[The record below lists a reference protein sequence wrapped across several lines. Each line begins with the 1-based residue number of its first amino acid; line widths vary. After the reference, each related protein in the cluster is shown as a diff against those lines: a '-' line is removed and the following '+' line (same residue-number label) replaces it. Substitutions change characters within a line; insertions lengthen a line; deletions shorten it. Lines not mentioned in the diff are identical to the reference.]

1 MFARY
6 ASINLGRNGIKF
18 VVKELIYPV
27 LFDFSDHKLVS
38 IGSSNKE
45 IKSQRA
51 GLDLNSDS
59 ATYKLP
65 LSHP

>member
-38 IGSSNKE
+38 IRSSNKE

-51 GLDLNSDS
+51 GLD
-59 ATYKLP
+59 
-65 LSHP
+65 

>member
-27 LFDFSDHKLVS
+27 LFDFSDHKLVQY
-38 IGSSNKE
+38 E
-45 IKSQRA
+45 VAIKKLKA
-51 GLDLNSDS
+51 KGLDWI
-59 ATYKLP
+59 
-65 LSHP
+65 